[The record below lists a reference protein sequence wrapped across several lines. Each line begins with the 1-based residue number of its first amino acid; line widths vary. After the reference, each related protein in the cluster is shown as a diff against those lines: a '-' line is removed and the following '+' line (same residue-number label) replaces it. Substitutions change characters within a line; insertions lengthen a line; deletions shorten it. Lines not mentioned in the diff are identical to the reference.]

1 MLLNNKR
8 HVHANMDIH
17 AESRNGSRGFQEGLA
32 QLKNKIKHWIWA
44 QEERSKALDYI
55 LTALR
60 FLEK

>member
-32 QLKNKIKHWIWA
+32 QLKNKIKH
-44 QEERSKALDYI
+44 
-55 LTALR
+55 
-60 FLEK
+60 